1 MFRNLEIKVNLV
13 NNRDRLLDF
22 LDEEIVDALSYSLRE
37 RGVIIRHREQ
47 FDRVETCDDGVI
59 LHLKSGKQLKT
70 DVLLWAAGRTG
81 NSDDMGL
88 EVAGNIPVN
97 SNLQTCVPHIYAAGD
112 VIGPPALA
120 SAAYNQG
127 RYAAS
132 HLLCEIG
139 TGESC
144 GPAPSLDI
152 PSGIYTS
159 PEISSL
165 GKTERELTDA
175 SVPYE
180 VGHAH
185 FKSIARA
192 QITGQ
197 TTGMLKILFHRE
209 TMEILGIHCFGANA
223 SEIIHIGQAIMSQPV
238 PNNSLMYFINTTFNY
253 PTMAEAYRVAALN
266 GYNRLF

>member
-1 MFRNLEIKVNLV
+1 MFRNLEIKVNLI

-22 LDEEIVDALSYSLRE
+22 LDEEIVDALSYHLRE
-37 RGVIIRHREQ
+37 RGVIVRHRESCE
-47 FDRVETCDDGVI
+47 RSGI
-59 LHLKSGKQLKT
+59 LRRWGRSTSEIRQAQLKT

-81 NSDDMGL
+81 NSDHLGL
-88 EVAGNIPVN
+88 DICGHHTRPGRGNIPVN
-97 SNLQTCVPHIYAAGD
+97 GNLQTAAPHVYAVGD

-132 HLLCEIG
+132 HFLCESG
-139 TGESC
+139 DGESC
-144 GPAPSLDI
+144 GPAASLDI
-152 PSGIYTS
+152 PAGDLHEPGNQLARQDRTGIDGTIGL
-159 PEISSL
+159 PH
-165 GKTERELTDA
+165 
-175 SVPYE
+175 E

-209 TMEILGIHCFGANA
+209 TLEILGIHCFGANA
-223 SEIIHIGQAIMSQPV
+223 TEIIHISHTG
-238 PNNSLMYFINTTFNY
+238 
-253 PTMAEAYRVAALN
+253 
-266 GYNRLF
+266 